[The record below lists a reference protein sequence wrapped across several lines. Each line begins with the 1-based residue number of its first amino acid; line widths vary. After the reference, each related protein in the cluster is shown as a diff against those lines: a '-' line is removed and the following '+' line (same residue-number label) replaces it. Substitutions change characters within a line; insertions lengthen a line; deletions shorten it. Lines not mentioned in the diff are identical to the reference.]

1 MAGMISDRVLEALEW
16 DRIVE
21 LLAAGCESGPGRAF
35 ARALE
40 PLPLHAAASR
50 LRKITELKNISAI
63 ENDAPDFSGVED
75 VGTLSALA
83 AKGAALSLAELASVR
98 DFLAASRRVRGFL
111 KSHRA
116 NYPEIGSEADGIS
129 PMEEL
134 TSLLSR
140 SITESG
146 QLSRSVYPRLAAL
159 EDEALSLR
167 GEIERQLT
175 SMMHSPSVA
184 HCLQEKMFTTLG
196 DRYVLLVKASSRGR
210 IRGTVHDVSASE
222 ATLYLEPDAV
232 TDLNNRM
239 VMKER
244 ELRTEILKILVALSA
259 QVGLGSGELA
269 ANQAALAGLD
279 FINAASRFSKAI
291 RGSAPELT
299 EECAADLLDARHP
312 LLHLMNPEGVVPNTV
327 KLGEGRRCLLIS
339 GANTGGKTVLLKTIG
354 LCALLAKH
362 GLHIPAGPDSRIA
375 VFDGIF
381 ADIGDDQNLSQSLS
395 TFSGQIVALRDM
407 LERADSRSLVLVDE
421 IVVGTNPRQGAAL
434 ARAILESMVETG
446 ALIVATT
453 HYSELKNLAS
463 ADARFLNASVS
474 FDPETFAPT
483 YRLMTG
489 IPGSSH
495 AIEIAGLYGLAPD
508 VTSRARSLLD
518 ETELSSE
525 ALIEKVQRLDEE
537 LHRERAFIE
546 GLKAELERE
555 KRGLEEGRRRLRS
568 LEAELKTARGLEFI
582 DELNEMKRAISER
595 AREIR
600 GADMRR
606 LGEIRGEIEK
616 AEHAARRKV
625 ESADTD
631 RRARTHVPF
640 DPAKAGPGDEVLVL
654 PLGKRGVIES
664 VDLGQGT
671 VQVLLGGALRSRH
684 PFGELM
690 LPREA
695 KKKRKAE
702 PAAKP
707 TPDPE
712 PENTVPLTVQ
722 TSYNTIDL
730 RGKRVDE
737 ATQIMNSMLD
747 SMTRSGMRSAVIIHG
762 HGTGALKEA
771 VRGALRFSS
780 YVMEFRPGDYGEG
793 GDGVTIALLR
803 A

>member
-1 MAGMISDRVLEALEW
+1 M
-16 DRIVE
+16 
-21 LLAAGCESGPGRAF
+21 RAV
-35 ARALE
+35 
-40 PLPLHAAASR
+40 PS
-50 LRKITELKNISAI
+50 
-63 ENDAPDFSGVED
+63 V
-75 VGTLSALA
+75 ALA
-83 AKGAALSLAELASVR
+83 APDDALLRALIIKLA
-98 DFLAASRRVRGFL
+98 
-111 KSHRA
+111 
-116 NYPEIGSEADGIS
+116 
-129 PMEEL
+129 
-134 TSLLSR
+134 
-140 SITESG
+140 
-146 QLSRSVYPRLAAL
+146 
-159 EDEALSLR
+159 
-167 GEIERQLT
+167 
-175 SMMHSPSVA
+175 VA
-184 HCLQEKMFTTLG
+184 
-196 DRYVLLVKASSRGR
+196 
-210 IRGTVHDVSASE
+210 
-222 ATLYLEPDAV
+222 DAV

-244 ELRTEILKILVALSA
+244 ELKTEILKILAALSA

-269 ANQAALAGLD
+269 ANQAALAGID
-279 FINAASRFSKAI
+279 FLNAASRFSKAI
-291 RGSAPELT
+291 RGSEPELT

-312 LLHLMNPEGVVPNTV
+312 LLHLMNPDGVVPNTV

-407 LERADSRSLVLVDE
+407 LERADARSLVLVDE

-446 ALIVATT
+446 ALIVSTT

-568 LEAELKTARGLEFI
+568 LEAELKAARGLEFI
-582 DELNEMKRAISER
+582 DDLNEMKRAISER

-606 LGEIRGEIEK
+606 LGEIRGEVEK
-616 AEHAARRKV
+616 AEGAARRKV
-625 ESADTD
+625 ESAETD
-631 RRARTHVPF
+631 RRAQSHVPF
-640 DPAKAGPGDEVLVL
+640 DPGKAAPGDEVLVL

-664 VDLGQGT
+664 VDRGQGT
-671 VQVLLGGALRSRH
+671 AQVLLGGALRSRH

-690 LPREA
+690 LPRE
-695 KKKRKAE
+695 KKGKRKAE
-702 PAAKP
+702 PPKP